1 MSVIALVISCMG
13 LFGLAALTAARR
25 TKEVGIRK
33 ALGATVSSVLM
44 LMSREFAWT
53 AVAGNVI
60 AWPIAYVALDRW
72 LTMYA
77 YRIDIG
83 VLSFGLAGLLVLGIA
98 MMTVSGQ
105 ILRVARTNPVEAL
118 RYE

>member
-1 MSVIALVISCMG
+1 MAPGADAHSAEAYAVGRGNLERLAEARVLV
-13 LFGLAALTAARR
+13 
-25 TKEVGIRK
+25 
-33 ALGATVSSVLM
+33 
-44 LMSREFAWT
+44 RE
-53 AVAGNVI
+53 AVPA
-60 AWPIAYVALDRW
+60 
-72 LTMYA
+72 MYA